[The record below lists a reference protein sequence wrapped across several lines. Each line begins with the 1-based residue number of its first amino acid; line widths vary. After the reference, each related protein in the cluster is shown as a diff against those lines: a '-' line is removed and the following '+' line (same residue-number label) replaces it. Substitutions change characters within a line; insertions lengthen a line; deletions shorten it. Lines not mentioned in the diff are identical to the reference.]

1 MRTLT
6 KQRGATLVI
15 SLVMLV
21 IITLFVLSTINLSTT
36 NLRIIGNMQNKSSIG
51 FDAQQAIEDILSNL
65 ANFDTPAAQNVTVN
79 GTSVAVSAPDC
90 LGVSAASGYT
100 AVWDIT
106 LYDTNWVVNATV
118 SDPATGATVVVTQGV
133 RIRLPSNTCP

>member
-1 MRTLT
+1 MRTL
-6 KQRGATLVI
+6 KQQRGATLVV

-21 IITLFVLSTINLSTT
+21 VITLFVLSSINLNTT
-36 NLRIIGNMQNKSSIG
+36 NLRIIGNMQSKSSIG

-65 ANFDTPAAQNVTVN
+65 ANFDTPVAQNVTVN
-79 GTSVAVSAPDC
+79 GTSVAVSAPGC

-106 LYDTNWVVNATV
+106 LYDTNWVVNATA
-118 SDPATGATVVVTQGV
+118 SDPATGASVVVTQGV
-133 RIRLPSNTCP
+133 RIRLPSNNCP